1 MTSLPNYNL
10 YCDTRLGGIER
21 WSIGLPEDA
30 KMRIPDEI
38 LQAVCFLCIKDTRQ
52 SPSVVRYGGTGFFV
66 SIPSET
72 NPDAQYSYL
81 ITARHCVERA
91 KPFGGLYLRV
101 NALDGDAKLVEVQA
115 NWWYPEDAAADVAV
129 LPWAPDSTVFE
140 YKNLPLSMFVTDER
154 IDKHGIGVGDDL
166 VVTGLFTQHSGRQ
179 RNQPI
184 VRTGI
189 IAAMPNEPFEDENT
203 GLSYNAYLA
212 EVRSIG
218 GLSGSPVFVVLGP
231 GRTHK
236 GKINMSFRFLLLGLI
251 RGHWDYKRA
260 KTSIDFSKDELE
272 QVNMGIGLV
281 TPIHEA
287 LKIIHGADLLKMRQQ
302 NDRKISLETAPT
314 KD

>member
-1 MTSLPNYNL
+1 MTSLSNYNL
-10 YCDTRLGGIER
+10 HCDTRLGGVER
-21 WSIGLPEDA
+21 WSIGLAEDA

-38 LQAVCFLCIKDTRQ
+38 LQSVCFLCVEDKRQ
-52 SPSVVRYGGTGFFV
+52 GQSILRYGGTGFFV

-72 NPDAQYSYL
+72 NPNIGHIYL

-91 KPFGGLYLRV
+91 KPFGSLYLRV
-101 NALDGDAKLVEVQA
+101 NTIDGGTKFAKVQKD
-115 NWWYPEDAAADVAV
+115 WSYPEDPAADVVV
-129 LPWAPDSTVFE
+129 LPWAPNSTVFE
-140 YKNLPLSMFVTDER
+140 YKHIPLSMFATDER
-154 IDKHGIGVGDDL
+154 VDEHGIGVGDDL
-166 VVTGLFTQHSGRQ
+166 TVTGLFTQHFGKQ

-189 IAAMPNEPFEDENT
+189 IAAMPNEPFEDRDT
-203 GLSYNAYLA
+203 GLPYSAYLA

-236 GKINMSFRFLLLGLI
+236 GKIDMSFRFLLLGLI
-251 RGHWDYKRA
+251 RGHWDYKQD

-287 LKIIHGADLLKMRQQ
+287 LKIINRGDLLKMRQQ
-302 NDRKISLETAPT
+302 KDREISLETAPT
-314 KD
+314 ED